1 MDLYEALK
9 AGTKEEELK
18 ATFEKELA
26 TARMKIAAEQQQ
38 EEAAK
43 KKREQQKQKEDQ
55 IRISR
60 EFLIDSILD
69 YAETLFGESS
79 IGENANKTL
88 EQELIKFEKE
98 IMNTFDLF
106 DSLFNNKKID
116 IKHDKSDDEIIQKF
130 LDSLK

>member
-18 ATFEKELA
+18 ATFEKEL
-26 TARMKIAAEQQQ
+26 TAARTKIAAEQQQ

-69 YAETLFGESS
+69 YVETLFGESS
-79 IGENANKTL
+79 IGENTNKAL

-98 IMNTFDLF
+98 MMNTFDLF
-106 DSLFNNKKID
+106 DSLFNDKKIN